1 MPKRLQQSDQAIALL
16 YHARSAMPF
25 FSRDGQPCASIPTN
39 VDSCRIL
46 PLRSADFRDWLTAN
60 YYSEFESA
68 PSDMALRAALRTLEA
83 RAQYGDAPAQKIDR
97 RLSFEGDPFAPSK
110 IFLDLANPN
119 GEILEITSHG
129 WNITDNLSHSFRQ
142 SPSTLPLPIPQPTT
156 NNQQPTTGALDQLAQ
171 LFLLSPT
178 ARTRIFTWLAAALRP
193 IGPYPILVLRGP
205 ASSGK
210 SVLARALRVLIDPS
224 TAPLRRLPERNR
236 ELLHLAMQ
244 NWILVF
250 DQIHRVPI
258 KISEAL
264 CAISSGDALEVAQ
277 PDARDDALVEIA
289 RPMILIAPLD
299 EAQAPWNPPRSL
311 ANRSLTVDL
320 PPIAAPRSEAAVW
333 SSVEALRAPALA
345 VLADA
350 VSSALLR
357 IRDIDLGNIARF
369 PDCAAWAAAAAP
381 VLGLDTAA
389 ITEAIAEPDS
399 VWIGSDPLRDTLF
412 TLLRPSHTWSGDAT
426 ELLTELRA
434 RAPLATLP
442 STPKGL
448 SQALARIP
456 GISVSTGKGAHG
468 QRTLSIFDANQKGEV
483 DYGTSRIRS
492 AERGAELNH

>member
-1 MPKRLQQSDQAIALL
+1 MPKHLLQKDQAVALL
-16 YHARSAMPF
+16 YHARAATPF
-25 FSRDGQPCASIPTN
+25 FSRDGQPCASIPAN

-68 PSDMALRAALRTLEA
+68 PSSVALRAALRTLEA
-83 RAQYGDAPAQKIDR
+83 RAQYGDMPAQKIDR
-97 RLSFEGDPFAPSK
+97 RLSFQGDPFAPSK
-110 IFLDLANPN
+110 IFLDLANPE

-142 SPSTLPLPIPQPTT
+142 SAFTLPLPVPQPATSH
-156 NNQQPTTGALDQLAQ
+156 QPLATGALDQLAQ

-224 TAPLRRLPERNR
+224 TAPLRRLPERDR
-236 ELLHLAMQ
+236 ELLHLALQ

-250 DQIHRVPI
+250 DQVHRVPI

-264 CAISSGDALEVAQ
+264 CAISSGDALELAQ
-277 PDARDDALVEIA
+277 PDARDAALVEIA

-299 EAQAPWNPPRSL
+299 EAQSPWNPPRSL

-320 PPIAAPRSEAAVW
+320 PPIAVPRPEAAVW
-333 SSVEALRAPALA
+333 SAVEALRAPALA

-350 VSSALLR
+350 VASALLR
-357 IRDIDLGNIARF
+357 IRDVDLGNVARF
-369 PDCAAWAAAAAP
+369 PDCAAWAVAAAP
-381 VLGLDTAA
+381 VLGLGAAA
-389 ITEAIAEPDS
+389 ITEAIAGLDA
-399 VWIGSDPLRDTLF
+399 VWIGSDPLRDTLYA
-412 TLLRPSHTWSGDAT
+412 LLRTKPTWSGDAT
-426 ELLTELRA
+426 TLLTELRA
-434 RAPLATLP
+434 LAPLATLP

-456 GISVSTGKGAHG
+456 GISVSKGKGVHG
-468 QRTLSIFDANQKGEV
+468 QRTLSIVDLTQKGEV
-483 DYGTSRIRS
+483 DHGTSRIR
-492 AERGAELNH
+492 GAELSAEFNN